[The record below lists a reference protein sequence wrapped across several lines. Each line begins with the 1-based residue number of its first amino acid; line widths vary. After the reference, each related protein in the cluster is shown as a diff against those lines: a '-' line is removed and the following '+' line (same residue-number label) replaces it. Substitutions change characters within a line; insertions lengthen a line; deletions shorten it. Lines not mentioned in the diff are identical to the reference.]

1 MREEFDVVVI
11 GGGAGGLVTASGA
24 ARLGRKVAL
33 IERERLGGD
42 CLWTGCVPTKALVA
56 SARLLHQLGHADRYG
71 LPDAA
76 IGANPGAIMASMRE
90 ARHRIEPADDPEKFR
105 KLGIDVIEGERAIL
119 LDRSTV
125 KAGARTLVARDVV
138 LATGARTAVPPV
150 EGLAD
155 AGFLD
160 HASFLR
166 QDDIPRSVIMLG
178 GGPIGI
184 EFAQMF
190 RRFGSAV
197 TVVEMLPEI
206 LLRED
211 HDVAAAVRPILE
223 SEGIELRTGW
233 MAKRA
238 MRVDGGIAL
247 RIEAPDG
254 RFEELRADA
263 IFVASGRRGNVEG
276 LGLESAGVKV
286 DRSFV
291 VVDKYLR
298 TTAKNVWAVG
308 DINGGLQF
316 THVAA
321 YEAVKLVRNML
332 FPGHSAVDYSNIPW
346 AVYIDP
352 EVARVGLTER
362 EALEKHGEANVRVFK
377 AQMHDVDRAIVD
389 RNPHGFVKLVTSARG
404 QILGAH
410 IVGHGASTL
419 IQQLVLARK
428 KGVRVGELAQLT
440 VAYPS
445 LADAVQKAAAQY
457 YQGVSESWLGG
468 LAKRVA
474 AWSQA

>member
-1 MREEFDVVVI
+1 MSEQYDVVII

-24 ARLGRKVAL
+24 ARMGRKVAL

-71 LPDAA
+71 LPKTTIAA
-76 IGANPGAIMASMRE
+76 TPAEIMASMRE
-90 ARHRIEPADDPEKFR
+90 ARRRIEPADDPEKFR
-105 KLGIDVIEGERAIL
+105 RLGIDVIEGESATL
-119 LDRSTV
+119 LDNRTV
-125 KAGARTLVARDVV
+125 NVGSRTLVAKDIV
-138 LATGARTAVPPV
+138 LATGARTSVPPV
-150 EGLAD
+150 EGLTEV
-155 AGFLD
+155 GFLD

-166 QDDIPRSVIMLG
+166 QDDIPKSLIMLG
-178 GGPIGI
+178 GGPIGL

-197 TVVEMLPEI
+197 TVVEMLPDV
-206 LLRED
+206 LVRED
-211 HDVAAAVRPILE
+211 HDVAATVRPILE
-223 SEGIELRTGW
+223 AEGIEIRAGW

-238 MRVDGGIAL
+238 TRENGSAVL
-247 RIEAPDG
+247 RIETPDG
-254 RFEELRADA
+254 RSEELRADA
-263 IFVASGRRGNVEG
+263 IFVASGRRGNTEG
-276 LGLESAGVKV
+276 LGLENAGVKV

-298 TTAKNVWAVG
+298 TTAKHIWAVG

-332 FPGHSAVDYSNIPW
+332 FPGLSAVDYSNIPW

-362 EALEKHGEANVRVFK
+362 EAIERHGEANVRVYK

-389 RNPHGFVKLVTSARG
+389 RSPQGFVKLVANGRG

-410 IVGHGASTL
+410 IVGHGASAL

-428 KGVRVGELAQLT
+428 KGVKVSELAQLT
-440 VAYPS
+440 VPYPS
-445 LADAVQKAAAQY
+445 LADAIQKAAAQY
-457 YQGVSESWLGG
+457 YQGVSESWLGA